1 MPAETKKRNAIL
13 VVSFGTSYEDTRK
26 KTIDAIEERIARAY
40 PEWTVYR
47 AWTSR
52 MIIKKIRNR
61 DGLHIDTVTEAME
74 RMAKDGIRQVVVQ
87 PTHVINGIENEQMIR
102 DALAFEERFEKIV
115 IGAPLLTSDEDS
127 VRVIRTLA
135 EETGPLSQGEAVAL
149 YGTRDNSLCQHC
161 VCGSG
166 LPHEGYGIPKFLFGN
181 CGSLPVSACLKTKAE
196 RRRLPKRALVP
207 VYDRGGGPCQR
218 HDMAS
223 GEEDSWKCQLEEE
236 GYEIR
241 CRMKGLGEYR
251 GIQELFLD
259 HIADA
264 LKGN

>member
-135 EETGPLSQGEAVAL
+135 EETGPLSQGEAVVFMGHGTTHYANTVYAAL
-149 YGTRDNSLCQHC
+149 DYRMKDMGYPNFFLGT
-161 VCGSG
+161 VGAY
-166 LPHEGYGIPKFLFGN
+166 P
-181 CGSLPVSACLKTKAE
+181 SLPALK
-196 RRRLPKRALVP
+196 RRLRE
-207 VYDRGGGPCQR
+207 GGYRSVLLCPFMIVAGDHAR